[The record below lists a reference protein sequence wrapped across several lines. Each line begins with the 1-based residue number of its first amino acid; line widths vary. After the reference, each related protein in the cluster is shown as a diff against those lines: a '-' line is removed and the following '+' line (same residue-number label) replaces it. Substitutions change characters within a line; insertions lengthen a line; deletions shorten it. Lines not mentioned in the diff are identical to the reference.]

1 MTFRLAAPRVLGLAV
16 ALVVITQGS
25 SCGRAEPASRAPAR
39 GDTVGSTGATA
50 AAPAAAP
57 ADSAARS
64 TADRARVR
72 GDSGA
77 GAWMVMV
84 SDFQCPYCK
93 MWHDSTQGA
102 IEREYVTTGKLR
114 LAYVNFPLPSH
125 KNAWPAAEAAMCA
138 GAQGKFWAMHD
149 ALFAEQE
156 RWSRLSSP
164 EAFFDTLAVR
174 AGVDS
179 GALRRC
185 VSSGVMRPL
194 IQADFDRSSSAGI
207 NSTPTFIVGD
217 SVIEGAYPV
226 ARFRAVID
234 AALAKR

>member
-1 MTFRLAAPRVLGLAV
+1 MTSRLAAPRVLGLAAV
-16 ALVVITQGS
+16 LVVIAQGS
-25 SCGRAEPASRAPAR
+25 SCGRTEPAAR
-39 GDTVGSTGATA
+39 EPTRTAGVGDAGAAA
-50 AAPAAAP
+50 AAPTGAP
-57 ADSAARS
+57 ADSVARG

-93 MWHDSTQGA
+93 MWHDSTEGS
-102 IEREYVTTGKLR
+102 IEREYVRTGKLR

-125 KNAWPAAEAAMCA
+125 KNAWPAAEVAMCA

-149 ALFAEQE
+149 ALFAEQA
-156 RWSRLSSP
+156 RWSRLGSP

-226 ARFRAVID
+226 ARFRTVID
-234 AALAKR
+234 AALAKK